1 MRPLWPIRSALRS
14 LTLPRGL
21 IVTGGHVDHDLLL
34 RLLKNKYD
42 HIIAVDGGMNPFWV
56 LHAKP
61 DILLGDFDSCEQ
73 HALSHFRTLEVPEV
87 RFRADKDM
95 TDTDLAIE
103 HMIEAGMDQADILG
117 ASGSRL
123 DHTLA
128 NVMLL
133 FKYADRI
140 KLTMLDKTNKL
151 QVASLVQVIRPE
163 GYKYLSL
170 IPISEKAENITLTG
184 VTYPLNKATLER
196 ESSFAVSN
204 EIQGDEALLSFDRG
218 KLLVLQSND

>member
-1 MRPLWPIRSALRS
+1 MRPLWPIRNALRS

-34 RLLKNKYD
+34 KLLKNKYD
-42 HIIAVDGGMNPFWV
+42 HIIAVDGGMNPMWV
-56 LHAKP
+56 IHAMP
-61 DILLGDFDSCEQ
+61 DMLLGDFDSCEQ
-73 HALSHFRTLEVPEV
+73 HALTHFRTLEVPEV
-87 RFRADKDM
+87 RFQAEKDM

-103 HMIEAGMDQADILG
+103 HMIKAGMDQADILG

-128 NVMLL
+128 NVMML
-133 FKYADRI
+133 FKYVDKI
-140 KLTMLDKTNKL
+140 KLTMFDKNNKV
-151 QVASLVQVIRPE
+151 QVASKVQVIKPE

-170 IPISEKAENITLTG
+170 IPVSEKAENVTLTG
-184 VTYPLNKATLER
+184 VAYPLKRAILDR

-204 EIQGDEALLSFDRG
+204 EIQGDEALLSFESG